1 MYDRENDNRNNEGR
15 QVQQELED
23 QLRAFGDTMTDAFAH
38 GFEGRGM
45 DIGDRAWDVG
55 KAAVHAANY
64 GIGEAAKAF
73 RQGRRGYPYGDAKQ
87 PFREGAADADP
98 AGMPGWF
105 RQIFA
110 KPEPTPVESIR
121 ISAKKRHS
129 AGCTLLAVGITFAV
143 IFGLGGIGCI
153 VAAETVMPGLIT
165 ETMIGDTV
173 ATAAEGVTYTF
184 TTGASMATTV
194 LEITG
199 NVLTLVACGFGA
211 MIAAGASRLSASKK
225 LGLLA
230 DAAEKL
236 NAQKGLSVEMLADLT
251 HQTKKKV
258 LKKLRSYIHKGWLN
272 AWLDDE
278 TETLYLTAEDYRAA
292 KEKAAAADMQPQP
305 QPEKAETG
313 DAPLNLDTARR
324 FAAVLEKEQQL
335 MQDAQAREELA
346 KMHKTTT
353 AICDWLEAH
362 PESQPKTRR
371 FAEYYIPTTL
381 KLLHTYND
389 VQGQQGENAETIRR
403 EIAGIL
409 HTLNQAYENLYNNLL
424 SDVAMD
430 ISSEIAALQGMLAN
444 DGLTG
449 REFE

>member
-1 MYDRENDNRNNEGR
+1 MYDRENDNRNNNEGR

-87 PFREGAADADP
+87 PFREGAADADA

-110 KPEPTPVESIR
+110 KPEPTPVENIR
-121 ISAKKRHS
+121 ISAKKRYS

-165 ETMIGDTV
+165 ETVIGDTV
-173 ATAAEGVTYTF
+173 ATAAEGMTYTF

-225 LGLLA
+225 LGALA

-236 NAQKGLSVEMLADLT
+236 NTQKGLSVEMLADLT
-251 HQTKKKV
+251 HQTKKKA

-292 KEKAAAADMQPQP
+292 KEKAAVAAVQP
-305 QPEKAETG
+305 QPEKVETG
-313 DAPLNLDTARR
+313 DAPLSLDTARR

-346 KMHKTTT
+346 AMHKTTT

-381 KLLHTYND
+381 KLLHT
-389 VQGQQGENAETIRR
+389 
-403 EIAGIL
+403 
-409 HTLNQAYENLYNNLL
+409 L
-424 SDVAMD
+424 SL
-430 ISSEIAALQGMLAN
+430 IHI
-444 DGLTG
+444 
-449 REFE
+449 